1 MRKYRQLTLFVEDLT
16 PQQPCRGCQAR
27 NYDEG
32 RFYRWIGCCVYCA
45 VDHEAMRK
53 GLTFELPVDPD
64 ACQAPPRSK
73 DRLAKYA
80 ERFKKGLSIFN
91 DQDFA
96 NGPGGFESP
105 TKRRGEEGETG
116 VERSGNRWRART
128 FWRGKKWLLGT
139 YDLEEEATSRCREW
153 WKIHK
158 GVDVQPPAMWMPCC
172 DDDRAFALEHEHLRN
187 WQDEF
192 PGLDAL
198 GIAKAYMMELRKV
211 RKKPTQIEVW
221 NELVSRIS
229 KAHARQVRVS
239 EQQRHNKEKIQKEV
253 TA

>member
-1 MRKYRQLTLFVEDLT
+1 MRKYRQLLLFAEDFT
-16 PQQPCRGCQAR
+16 PQKPCRGCQAR

-32 RFYRWIGCCVYCA
+32 RFYKWIGCCVYCS

-53 GLTFELPVDPD
+53 GLSFELPEDPD
-64 ACQAPPRSK
+64 VCQAPPRSK
-73 DRLAKYA
+73 ERLAKYA
-80 ERFKKGLSIFN
+80 ERFKKGLSLFN
-91 DQDFA
+91 MNDYA
-96 NGPGGFESP
+96 NGMFESP

-139 YDLEEEATSRCREW
+139 YDLEEDATSRCREW

-158 GVDVQPPAMWMPCC
+158 GVDVQPPAMWMPCS

-192 PGLDAL
+192 PGIDAL
-198 GIAKAYMMELRKV
+198 GIAKVYMMELRKV
-211 RKKPTQIEVW
+211 RKKPNQVEVW
-221 NELVSRIS
+221 NELVKRIA
-229 KAHARQVRVS
+229 KAFGRKKRVTDG
-239 EQQRHNKEKIQKEV
+239 EGHNERVGNKEV